1 MRRFDRWPSRL
12 ACLAICMSAA
22 PAQAHFVWINVV
34 SDGKN
39 PTVQI
44 VFSET
49 AEPGDAKLIG
59 KIAQTKSWARQADGQ
74 STPLEVSSSAGDGQ
88 PAALVAKLP
97 EKAVDVE
104 AVCDYGVYT
113 RAPGGVRL
121 HYFAKWLAAGS
132 KAAPSDRLRLDIAA
146 DAHDGK
152 VDLTVRF
159 DGQPDAAAELLAID
173 SQADEKPIKLDD
185 RGQAT
190 VDLPADQRLT
200 LRAKH
205 VALQDAGEAG
215 GQRYA
220 QTWYCS
226 TLVLAADQK
235 LSENAGEALTNARAG
250 RALWTDFPGFS
261 ADVTVLSDDGN
272 LDARATID
280 ASGVVTLSGDR
291 STLHDWAQ
299 EQLQS
304 LVQHRMPDG
313 EVSEGSVVFVP
324 EPASHPLGRLID
336 LGDEHMHSRYRL
348 KDDVIREVNRTMGPS
363 QFTISVL
370 AIRRNDDG
378 KYLPEAFTMTFWDVA
393 SCQLKRSLAYW
404 NQWRRVGGFDL
415 PEQIIEVSA
424 GSEGAKTKQLTL
436 RNQRLFDRPATA
448 AAGR

>member
-1 MRRFDRWPSRL
+1 MARFDRWPSRL
-12 ACLAICMSAA
+12 ACLAICLSAA
-22 PAQAHFVWINVV
+22 PAQAHFVWIIVAP
-34 SDGKN
+34 DEKA

-44 VFSET
+44 VFGET

-59 KIAQTKSWARQADGQ
+59 KIAQTKAWARLSDGQ
-74 STPLEVSSSAGDGQ
+74 STPLEVSSPADAGQ
-88 PAALVAKLP
+88 PAALVAKPP
-97 EKAVDVE
+97 ENTVDVE
-104 AVCDYGVYT
+104 AACDYGVYA

-121 HYFAKWLAAGS
+121 HYFAKCLVAGS
-132 KAAPSDRLRLDIAA
+132 KAAPSERLRLDIAA
-146 DAHDGK
+146 DIHDGK
-152 VDLTVRF
+152 ADLTVRF
-159 DGQPDAAAELLAID
+159 DGQPDSTAELLAID

-185 RGQAT
+185 DGRAT

-205 VALQDAGEAG
+205 VALQDAGEAAG
-215 GQRYA
+215 KRYS

-226 TLVLAADQK
+226 TLVLAPDQK
-235 LSENAGEALTNARAG
+235 LIENAGQALTKARAG

-261 ADVTVLSDDGN
+261 ADVTVLSDEGT
-272 LDARATID
+272 LDAQATID

-291 STLHDWAQ
+291 STLHDWVQ

-324 EPASHPLGRLID
+324 EPATHPLGRLID
-336 LGDEHMHSRYRL
+336 LGEERMHSRYRL

-363 QFTISVL
+363 RFTISVL

-393 SCQLKRSLAYW
+393 SGQLKRSLAYW

-415 PEQIIEVSA
+415 PEHIIEVSA
-424 GSEGAKTKQLTL
+424 GSEGAKTRQLTL
-436 RNQRLFDRPATA
+436 RNQRLLDRPSA